1 MKARRAYY
9 DPMRRVCMGAM
20 MYERSTRGCRQD
32 EWSDLVRLVMKTSL
46 SVAHELGLPPEAVLD
61 CAAGHLRFRDFPGFA
76 SAMQGAARAHACCS
90 RRDTLPPTDVAY
102 IKTLAAHVDS
112 NRNVFACVPSMCVV
126 DPGDHVE
133 APAQAYEK
141 VEAAIQ
147 ALKEDVQ
154 RVFSVGMGGLGQAAV
169 EGASAFARAVAAIM
183 PADDDSAAFERAFAA
198 LLHIRFAAQFHFLP
212 GDLDH
217 RQGQLDLGGHLTPM
231 QLPAAHVGWMQRV
244 KDAVHQPGRLHN

>member
-1 MKARRAYY
+1 
-9 DPMRRVCMGAM
+9 MGAM
-20 MYERSTRGCRQD
+20 MHDRSMRGCRQD
-32 EWSDLVRLVMKTSL
+32 EWSELILLVMKTSL

-61 CAAGHLRFRDFPGFA
+61 CAARHLLFHDFPAFA
-76 SAMQGAARAHACCS
+76 SAMQGAARAHACCC
-90 RRDTLPPTDVAY
+90 RRDRLPPTDVAY

-112 NRNVFACVPSMCVV
+112 NRNVFACVPSMCAV

-154 RVFSVGMGGLGQAAV
+154 RVFSVGTSGLGQPAV
-169 EGASAFARAVAAIM
+169 KGASAFARALAAIM
-183 PADDDSAAFERAFAA
+183 PAVSDSSAFERAFAA
-198 LLHIRFAAQFHFLP
+198 LMHIRFAAQFHFLP
-212 GDLDH
+212 GDMDH

-231 QLPAAHVGWMQRV
+231 HLPSETVSWMQRV
-244 KDAVHQPGRLHN
+244 KDVVHQPGRLHN